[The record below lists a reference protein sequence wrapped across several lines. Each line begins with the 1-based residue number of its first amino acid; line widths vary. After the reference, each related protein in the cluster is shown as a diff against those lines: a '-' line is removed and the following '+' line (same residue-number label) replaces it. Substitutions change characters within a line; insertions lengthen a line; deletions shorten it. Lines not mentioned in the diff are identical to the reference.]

1 MIEASDVK
9 RLANEPSSEARIDIA
24 EKIAVEFKKGDFS
37 DKEKKIAIEIFRIL
51 VGDVEKKVRQVLS
64 THLSGSMDA
73 PHDVILKLANDIKE
87 ISLPVLEHSYVL
99 TESDLVEIT
108 EKSYDQEVMSAI
120 ARRDMVSRELSTA
133 LLKKSNLAIIE
144 TLLKNK
150 NASIDDNGFQRI
162 YDECQDNTSMLE
174 LMAKNGGVPL
184 SLAEKL
190 FVVVSDEVKK
200 ILVKKYNIS
209 FDVANDSAR
218 YVRELAT
225 LGLIDNAMVGM
236 EVEALISHL
245 HKNNRLTLSLLIR
258 SLCFG
263 NLSFFEHAIAK
274 LADVPVLNGRI
285 LVLDGDNGFEALYKK
300 SGLPQEMFM
309 AIKYLLKVVLDE
321 TAMGRYNRN
330 DFKYRLASRI
340 LKDKMASSIEYMDYI
355 ILIIKGNMVE
365 SA

>member
-24 EKIAVEFKKGDFS
+24 EKIAAEFKGGEFS
-37 DKEKKIAIEIFRIL
+37 DKEKKVAIDIFRIL
-51 VGDVEKKVRQVLS
+51 VNDVEKRVRQVLS
-64 THLSGSMDA
+64 AHLSESMDA
-73 PHDVILKLANDIKE
+73 PHDVILKLASDTKE

-108 EKSYDQEVMSAI
+108 ERSYDQDIMSAI
-120 ARRDMVSRELSTA
+120 ARRDIVSRELSTA
-133 LLKKSNLAIIE
+133 LLKKSNLVVIE
-144 TLLKNK
+144 TLLRNK
-150 NASIDDNGFQRI
+150 NATIDENGFNHI
-162 YDECQDNTSMLE
+162 YDNCQGNNSILD

-209 FDVANDSAR
+209 FNVANDSAK

-236 EVEALISHL
+236 EVEALVGHL
-245 HKNNRLTLSLLIR
+245 HKNNRLSMSLVIR
-258 SLCFG
+258 SLCVG
-263 NLSFFEHAIAK
+263 NLGFFEHAMAK
-274 LADVPVLNGRI
+274 LANVSVLNARI
-285 LVLDGDNGFEALYKK
+285 LILDGDAGFDGLYKK
-300 SGLPQEMFM
+300 SGLPPEMFM
-309 AIKYLLKVVLDE
+309 AMSYLLKVVLDE
-321 TAMGRYNRN
+321 TALGRYNRN

-340 LKDKMASSIEYMDYI
+340 LKDNIASTIEYMDYI
-355 ILIIKGNMVE
+355 VLIIKGNMVE
-365 SA
+365 NA